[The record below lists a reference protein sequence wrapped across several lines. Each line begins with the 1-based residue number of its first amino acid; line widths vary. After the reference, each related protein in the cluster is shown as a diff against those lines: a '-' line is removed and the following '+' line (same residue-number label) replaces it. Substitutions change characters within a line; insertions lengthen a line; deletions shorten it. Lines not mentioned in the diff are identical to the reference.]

1 MTATIDS
8 AVGDLQRANAEL
20 RRQLDEC
27 TAERD
32 EALEHQTAT
41 SDVLKVISRS
51 TFDLQPVLDTLVE
64 TVAHLCSADDAG
76 MTIREGE
83 GFRYRASYSVKSEFY
98 AFLQQHTFTPSRD
111 TMVGRV
117 ALEGKVVHIA
127 NIAADPDYKLTETIT
142 LGKIRTLLGVPLMRD
157 GVVVGTFNLTR

>member
-1 MTATIDS
+1 MTATVDS

-64 TVAHLCSADDAG
+64 TAAHLCGAEDAG
-76 MTIREGE
+76 MSLREGE
-83 GFRYRASYSVKSEFY
+83 GFRYRASYAFETGFY
-98 AFLQQHTFTPSRD
+98 AFLQQHTFVPGRD
-111 TMVGRV
+111 SMVGRV
-117 ALEGKVVHIA
+117 ALEGKVVHIPD
-127 NIAADPDYKLTETIT
+127 IAADLDYRLTESMT
-142 LGKIRTLLGVPLMRD
+142 LGKYSRSLAYR
-157 GVVVGTFNLTR
+157 